1 MLIPDHSMLHLQTI
15 DNNNVSIYCL
25 GGAVSV
31 DRVNR
36 IPSKSYWWNEMVP
49 DLPQQELDKIPKGID
64 IVLTHTRPQGIF
76 PIDKNGIEHWLLRDR
91 GLDHDLGVELG
102 RITKVFDAINK
113 KNTCYTHYY
122 GHFHMSNTEHF
133 GDIKHQLLNI
143 DELIEKIDIIPAS
156 IALAQAA
163 KESGWGTSRFAL
175 EGNAIFGQWTW
186 NGVGIEPL
194 EKVDGQKHK
203 ILKFPL
209 LRASVKAYI
218 TNLNTHSGYKG
229 FRKKRLDMRS
239 QNKKLSGLDLIH
251 ELGNYAQTGKE
262 YTKILEKIIK
272 QNDLDEFETVKI
284 NDFKEN
290 KQLKL

>member
-1 MLIPDHSMLHLQTI
+1 MNTIIENDKVFDYLFVGGDTHGNNKQLASHLLPNLPKESKKAILHVGDFGMGFSSHVGELENMQILDRKLQKQNVWLYVIRGNHDNPSYFETGNLIHEDMESLSNIMLIPDHSMLHLQTI
-15 DNNNVSIYCL
+15 DNNNLSIYCL

-36 IPSKSYWWNEMVP
+36 TPSKSYWWNEMVP

-91 GLDHDLGVELG
+91 GLDYDLGVELG

-143 DELIEKIDIIPAS
+143 DELIEVRLK
-156 IALAQAA
+156 
-163 KESGWGTSRFAL
+163 
-175 EGNAIFGQWTW
+175 
-186 NGVGIEPL
+186 
-194 EKVDGQKHK
+194 QK
-203 ILKFPL
+203 
-209 LRASVKAYI
+209 
-218 TNLNTHSGYKG
+218 LN
-229 FRKKRLDMRS
+229 
-239 QNKKLSGLDLIH
+239 
-251 ELGNYAQTGKE
+251 E
-262 YTKILEKIIK
+262 
-272 QNDLDEFETVKI
+272 DE
-284 NDFKEN
+284 
-290 KQLKL
+290 